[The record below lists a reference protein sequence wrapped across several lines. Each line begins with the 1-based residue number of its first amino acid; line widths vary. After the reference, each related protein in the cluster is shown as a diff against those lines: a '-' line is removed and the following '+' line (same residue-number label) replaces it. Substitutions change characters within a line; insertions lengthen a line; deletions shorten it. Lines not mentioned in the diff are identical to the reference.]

1 NPICYLLKKHF
12 NELCELSCDE
22 LVIKGYNIDEVK
34 DYAYVLLDTIKYKN
48 KLKQSICISQFYT
61 EKNSIIKRRLDRILN
76 VKSQK
81 RGLNLGLL
89 ISLVIIGSIFTFNLN
104 INAQNIIISNNEN
117 GNIRY
122 NKNGETYGT
131 SIINKDGDIIEE
143 PNLIYAQG
151 ENNVKG
157 YVKKNDLYDE
167 ENQPQNP
174 KEAVAYMKE
183 KRKLSL
189 NPFYKNTIPIY
200 DKDGITI
207 LGEFKID

>member
-1 NPICYLLKKHF
+1 MLLIKKHF

>member
-1 NPICYLLKKHF
+1 
-12 NELCELSCDE
+12 
-22 LVIKGYNIDEVK
+22 
-34 DYAYVLLDTIKYKN
+34 
-48 KLKQSICISQFYT
+48 
-61 EKNSIIKRRLDRILN
+61 
-76 VKSQK
+76 
-81 RGLNLGLL
+81 
-89 ISLVIIGSIFTFNLN
+89 
-104 INAQNIIISNNEN
+104 
-117 GNIRY
+117 
-122 NKNGETYGT
+122 
-131 SIINKDGDIIEE
+131 GDIIEE

-189 NPFYKNTIPIY
+189 NTFYKNTIPIY

>member
-1 NPICYLLKKHF
+1 
-12 NELCELSCDE
+12 
-22 LVIKGYNIDEVK
+22 
-34 DYAYVLLDTIKYKN
+34 
-48 KLKQSICISQFYT
+48 
-61 EKNSIIKRRLDRILN
+61 
-76 VKSQK
+76 
-81 RGLNLGLL
+81 
-89 ISLVIIGSIFTFNLN
+89 
-104 INAQNIIISNNEN
+104 NAQNIIISNNEN